1 MTVLEPRDVPSLAAM
16 LAKAN
21 GERVALVPRGG
32 GTRLDRGA
40 RFSRGETT
48 LSLAALP
55 RDIEHCSGDLTAT
68 LSASATIGEVNAQL
82 ARAGQWLPVDP
93 LFSDRSTIGGLV
105 ATNACGPARHRYGA
119 PRDLIIGIDLALADG
134 RTAKAG
140 GRVVKNVAGYDL
152 ARLVCGSFG
161 SLAVVTRATFRLVP
175 LPPTAITVEVTLPGE
190 SSEGTRRLAEAA
202 LALAAQPLTPTAV
215 ELDVPSPRL
224 LLRFEATPAGADRQ
238 ASAAVAFCAA
248 AGLRADRI
256 EDDRQPAIWRD
267 RATRIWRAS
276 RTGNE
281 EHAVV
286 RVSVLPTDVVA
297 MLDVVGLET
306 ATHHVQWRASGHA
319 VLGVFYL
326 ALDGPDEAQAAVITA
341 LRQAVEARRGHA
353 VVLAAGA
360 GVTCLVD
367 PWGDPGNAFRLM
379 QAVKARFDP
388 HGILNPGNGPGGL

>member
-40 RFSRGETT
+40 RLSRGETI
-48 LSLAALP
+48 LSLAGLP

-68 LSASATIGEVNAQL
+68 VSASATIGEVNAQL
-82 ARAGQWLPVDP
+82 ALAGQWLPLDP
-93 LFSDRSTIGGLV
+93 VFTDRSTIGGLI
-105 ATNACGPARHRYGA
+105 ATNACGPSRHRYGA
-119 PRDLIIGIDLALADG
+119 PRDLILGVDLALADG

-161 SLAVVTRATFRLVP
+161 SLAVVTRATFKLVP
-175 LPPTAITVEVTLPGE
+175 LPTTAITVEVTWPGE
-190 SSEGTRRLAEAA
+190 PSEGTRRLAEVA

-224 LLRFEATPAGADRQ
+224 LLRFESTPAGADRQ
-238 ASAAVAFCAA
+238 ASVAAAFCVA
-248 AGLRADRI
+248 AGLRAARI
-256 EDDRQPAIWRD
+256 GEDHQSTVWRD
-267 RATRIWRAS
+267 RTASIWDAA
-276 RTGNE
+276 RT
-281 EHAVV
+281 VV
-286 RVSVLPTDVVA
+286 RVSVLPTDVIA
-297 MLDVVGLET
+297 MLEAVAVRARDRGVGW
-306 ATHHVQWRASGHA
+306 HASGHI
-319 VLGVFYL
+319 VLGVFYV

-341 LRQAVEARRGHA
+341 VRQTVEARRGHA
-353 VVLAAGA
+353 VVLAASA
-360 GVTCLVD
+360 GVTRLVD

>member
-1 MTVLEPRDVPSLAAM
+1 MMVLEPRDVPSLAAM

-32 GTRLDRGA
+32 GTRLNRGA
-40 RFSRGETT
+40 RLSRGETI
-48 LSLAALP
+48 LSVAALP
-55 RDIEHCSGDLTAT
+55 RDIEHCSGDLTVT
-68 LSASATIGEVNAQL
+68 VSASATIGEVNAQL
-82 ARAGQWLPVDP
+82 ARAGQWLPLDP
-93 LFSDRSTIGGLV
+93 VFTDRSTIGGLI
-105 ATNACGPARHRYGA
+105 ATNACGPSRHRYGA
-119 PRDLIIGIDLALADG
+119 PRDLILGVDLALADG

-175 LPPTAITVEVTLPGE
+175 LPPTAITVEATWPGE
-190 SSEGTRRLAEAA
+190 PSEGTRRLAEAA

-224 LLRFEATPAGADRQ
+224 LLRFESTPAGADRQ

-267 RATRIWRAS
+267 RATRIWGAS
-276 RTGNE
+276 RTCNE

-297 MLDVVGLET
+297 MLDVVGLEA

-326 ALDGPDEAQAAVITA
+326 ALDGPDQAQAAVTTA
-341 LRQAVEARRGHA
+341 VRQAVEARRGHA
-353 VVLAAGA
+353 VVLAASA
-360 GVTCLVD
+360 GVKRLVD